1 MNARLHFAVAALM
14 VGQIGLAARPVL
26 QPEVKEYEPAEGV
39 ADYSFAKIVFQDQE
53 QCRIGAEEIPS
64 AGRKTAY
71 AGDDLPKGGISIAVA
86 DSAFGKNLIA
96 EFALDVPAKSQGY
109 TIRVDGSRAAI
120 VGFDA
125 IGALYG
131 AVTFRQMMA
140 EGGKV
145 EATVVRDWP
154 DILDRGGVSF
164 GRGLW
169 TWTKGLDAAGRAE
182 EVKRCLDELL
192 RHKMNGIADVF
203 LAWSDSPS
211 TDVCRE
217 AFAYARA
224 RGIRTLFN
232 CGTELWTNRNC
243 PSGMTPGK
251 WPCVTGVR
259 GWGDK
264 YYCWA
269 DDAEIEASAN
279 RCIDYLMKF
288 GLEDPIVY
296 IHPVDSNSAEDP
308 ECWSRRCA
316 KCRARWKDDERWKAS
331 ANLFNI
337 WRRAFDRRLPKA
349 SFVSP
354 VVPYAIAYLSR
365 RPAERRDARW
375 RQNVTDYWTKLDA
388 ALDDRNMAFE
398 SWIATRPAFEEY
410 RKLLPRR
417 PIRYTDNYP
426 RNPGLFLTCRRR
438 LGTLYEPG
446 GRIAYGMTGTD
457 IGACWESCLL
467 AAEYAWDVHAPGW
480 EPYDGVT
487 YWHPVADTTGPEI
500 VMTNLLP
507 RICRTFWG
515 EALAPHMCKVM
526 SSGVLPKYLENPAAS
541 IRNWSRVLRD
551 PNYDPA
557 QSGGRP
563 GAGKTDFADSLDFK
577 RRQLEAAK
585 ICASALDEARPR
597 AAALPYFKR
606 CYFESLADAA
616 PGWVEMARELVARVE
631 IDAALEEGNA
641 ATAREIARTAAGE
654 LQRGEVRSRLE
665 HIAEILVARP
675 DDAAVPP
682 KEGRAGKS
690 SQSTGNWG
698 KVEVW
703 KGEKVIDGLHVVN
716 RRNVSV
722 MPGSRIVFKGEGR
735 LSVENGRFRA
745 EGASFVGEGVL
756 TNAWRISVSGERVEF
771 VNCHFEGLQTHDPGG
786 KRWFHGGMRLTAP
799 CARVAGCRFDRTQ
812 SPTFVNCRK
821 AEVADNVFSCTDTGV
836 YLLDSPESCVVR
848 NVFVSDSGGKWGIEL
863 AGSAHSE
870 VVHNRFERLQ
880 VGVYARTRSSH
891 VIVSGNIFE
900 KCAHPLSVVGSKGTL
915 IADRP

>member
-1 MNARLHFAVAALM
+1 MNARFLIAIAALM
-14 VGQIGLAARPVL
+14 VGHFGFSERPAL
-26 QPEVKEYEPAEGV
+26 QPTVKEYRALADV
-39 ADYSFAKIVFQDQE
+39 ADYSAAAIVFQDQE
-53 QCRIGAEEIPS
+53 QCQIGADEIPS
-64 AGRKTAY
+64 TGRKIAY
-71 AGDDLPKGGISIAVA
+71 AGGDLPKGGISIAVA
-86 DSAFGKNLIA
+86 DSAFGKKLIA
-96 EFALDVPAKSQGY
+96 EFALEVPAKAQGY

-120 VGFDA
+120 VGHDA
-125 IGALYG
+125 MGALYG

-145 EATVVRDWP
+145 EAAVVRDWP

-169 TWTKGLDAAGRAE
+169 TWTKGLDVAGRAE

-232 CGTELWTNRNC
+232 CGTGLWTNRNC
-243 PSGMTPGK
+243 PLGMSPNK

-259 GWGDK
+259 GWGDI

-269 DDAEIEASAN
+269 DDAEIAASAN

-288 GLEDPIVY
+288 GLEDPVVY
-296 IHPVDSNSAEDP
+296 IHPVDWCSVEDP
-308 ECWSRRCA
+308 EEWSRRCA

-354 VVPYAIAYLSR
+354 VVPYSIAQLA
-365 RPAERRDARW
+365 RPSEKRDAIW
-375 RQNVTDYWTKLDA
+375 RQNVIDYWTKLDA
-388 ALDDRNMAFE
+388 ALDDRDMVFE

-426 RNPGLFLTCRRR
+426 RNPGLFLTCRRK

-457 IGACWESCLL
+457 INACWESCLL

-480 EPYDGVT
+480 EPYDGVN

-515 EALAPHMCKVM
+515 EALAPYMCKVM

-597 AAALPYFKR
+597 AVALPYFKR

-616 PGWVEMARELVARVE
+616 PGWVEMARELVARAE

-654 LQRGEVRSRLE
+654 LQKGEVRSRLE
-665 HIAEILVARP
+665 HIAEILVARS

-690 SQSTGNWG
+690 SPSTGAWG

-703 KGEKVIDGLHVVN
+703 QGEKTIDGLLVVN
-716 RRNVSV
+716 RRNVRV
-722 MPGSRIVFKGEGR
+722 MPGSRIVFKGEGSFR
-735 LSVENGRFRA
+735 VENGSFRA

-771 VNCHFEGLQTHDPGG
+771 INCRFEGLATQNPGG
-786 KRWFHGGMRLTAP
+786 RSWYHGGMRLTAP
-799 CARVAGCRFDRTQ
+799 RARMAGCRFERTQ
-812 SPTFVNCRK
+812 SPAFVNCRK

-870 VVHNRFERLQ
+870 VVHNRFERLP

-891 VIVSGNIFE
+891 VIVSGNVFE
-900 KCAHPLSVVGSKGTL
+900 KCARPLSVVGSKGTFV
-915 IADRP
+915 ADRP